1 MHIWREEESNMD
13 LTKFFP
19 LFDPSTGLMVLAVYA
34 AVVFGLT
41 WMFASGYATS
51 KEGFFVARRELNP
64 IQGAMST
71 GAAWMWAPGMFISAQ
86 QAYQNG
92 LVGLFWFC
100 IGNFLSL
107 ILFSWFAKTLRERK
121 PDGFTISGYLREKF
135 GARVQALFTIELL
148 TLATCSFAINVLA
161 GSKSVEVLTGMSY
174 HTVSLILAAIAL
186 TYSFRGGLKASVI
199 TEMFKLS
206 VLVLGLAV
214 LVPWAVNTAGGWHLI
229 DAGLG
234 GITGNGREILGTPFA
249 LGVFMGFGFSTA
261 IGHLGAPWG
270 DNAFYQRAFAVRKDA
285 VVKAFV
291 GGAFIFILTP
301 LMTGVLGFLA
311 AGQQLQVPKELLG
324 YVNILTVGS
333 LLPNWAAIMYLF
345 MLFAGLVS
353 VLDSQLSSVSN
364 IFGHDIRNATE
375 GKLGGSPIDFG
386 RVGMLLLIAGGL
398 TIANWPG
405 MTLVTIFLFFGILR
419 ATVWFPIM
427 ISLWNERLINEQGMF
442 WGVLLAYLVGFT
454 TYVYGQNF
462 GGGPSIAVLGTMLA
476 VFGSGALALVITKAT
491 QPRLLGSH
499 A

>member
-1 MHIWREEESNMD
+1 MD
-13 LTKFFP
+13 FKSMFP
-19 LFDPSTGLMVLAVYA
+19 LFAPDTGIMVLGVYA

-41 WMFASGYATS
+41 WIFASGYATS

-64 IQGAMST
+64 LQGAMST

-107 ILFSWFAKTLRERK
+107 IFFSWFAKRLRERK
-121 PDGFTISGYLREKF
+121 PDGFTISGYLKEKF
-135 GARVQALFTIELL
+135 GQRVQALFMVELL
-148 TLATCSFAINVLA
+148 ALATCSFAINVLA

-214 LVPWAVNTAGGWHLI
+214 LVPWAITTAGGWGLV

-234 GITGNGREILGTPFA
+234 GITGNGRQIFGTEFA

-270 DNAFYQRAFAVRKDA
+270 DNAFYQRAFSVRKDA
-285 VVKAFV
+285 VIKAFV

-301 LMTGVLGFLA
+301 LMTGLLGFLA
-311 AGQQLQVPKELLG
+311 AGMQYQVPKELLG

-333 LLPNWAAIMYLF
+333 LLPAWAAVLYLF

-364 IFGHDIRNATE
+364 IFGHDVRNIIGERDDAASI
-375 GKLGGSPIDFG
+375 KLG
-386 RVGMLLLIAGGL
+386 RLGMLLLIAGGL

-419 ATVWFPIM
+419 ATVWFPLM
-427 ISLWNERLINEQGMF
+427 FSLWNERLINEAGMF
-442 WGVLLAYLVGFT
+442 WGILIAYLVGFS

-462 GGGPSIAVLGTMLA
+462 GGGSNIAVLGTMLA
-476 VFGSGALALVITKAT
+476 VFGSGALALIITKAT
-491 QPRLLGSH
+491 QPRLAGRH

>member
-1 MHIWREEESNMD
+1 MD
-13 LTKFFP
+13 LTKIFP
-19 LFDPSTGLMVLAVYA
+19 LFSTGTGLAVLAAYA
-34 AVVFGLT
+34 VLIYALT
-41 WMFASGYATS
+41 WWFASGYATS
-51 KEGFFVARRELNP
+51 KEGFLVARRELNP
-64 IQGAMST
+64 LQGAMST

-100 IGNFLSL
+100 IGNFLAL
-107 ILFSWFAKTLRERK
+107 IVFSWFAKNLRERK
-121 PDGFTISGYLREKF
+121 PDGFTISGYLRERF
-135 GARVQALFTIELL
+135 GKRVQVLFSIELL
-148 TLATCSFAINVLA
+148 SLAVCSFAINVLA
-161 GSKSVEVLTGMSY
+161 GSKSVEVLTGLDY
-174 HTVSLILAAIAL
+174 HTVTFILAAIAL
-186 TYSFRGGLKASVI
+186 SYAARGGLKASVV

-214 LVPWAVNTAGGWHLI
+214 LVPWAITSAGGLSLI

-234 GITGNGREILGTPFA
+234 GITGNGRDIFGTPFA

-285 VVKAFV
+285 VIKAFV

-301 LMTGVLGFLA
+301 LMTGLLGFLA
-311 AGQQLQVPKELLG
+311 AGQHLQVPKELLG

-333 LLPNWAAIMYLF
+333 LLPSWAAMIYLF

-364 IFGHDIRNATE
+364 LFGHDIKNAVE
-375 GKLGGSPIDFG
+375 DSVPYDSIIFG
-386 RVGMLLLIAGGL
+386 RVGMLLLITGGL
-398 TIANWPG
+398 IIANWPG

-419 ATVWFPIM
+419 ATVWFPLM
-427 ISLWNERLINEQGMF
+427 FSLWNDRLVNEAGMF
-442 WGVLLAYLVGFT
+442 WGVLIAYLVGFS

-462 GGGPSIAVLGTMLA
+462 GGGPNIAVLGTMLA
-476 VFGSGALALVITKAT
+476 VFGSGVLALVITRAT
-491 QPRLLGSH
+491 QPRLAGSH

>member
-1 MHIWREEESNMD
+1 MD
-13 LTKFFP
+13 LTKIFP
-19 LFDPSTGLMVLAVYA
+19 LFTPDTGITVLAVYA
-34 AVVFGLT
+34 AIVFGLT
-41 WMFASGYATS
+41 WVFASGYAWN
-51 KEGFFVARRELNP
+51 KESFFVARREVSTL
-64 IQGAMST
+64 QGAMST

-86 QAYQNG
+86 QAYMNG

-107 ILFSWFAKTLRERK
+107 ILFSWFANRLRDRK

-135 GARVQALFTIELL
+135 GKRVQVLFMIELL
-148 TLATCSFAINVLA
+148 SLAVCSFAINALA
-161 GSKSVEVLTGMSY
+161 GSKSVEVITGMSY

-186 TYSFRGGLKASVI
+186 VYTIRGGLKASVI

-206 VLVLGLAV
+206 VLVLGLAFI
-214 LVPWAVNTAGGWHLI
+214 VPWAINTAGGLSI
-229 DAGLG
+229 VDLGLG
-234 GITGNGREILGTPFA
+234 GITGNGRDIIGTPFA

-270 DNAFYQRAFAVRKDA
+270 DNAFYQRAFAVRKES
-285 VVKAFV
+285 VIKAFV

-301 LMTGVLGFLA
+301 LMTGLLGFLA
-311 AGQQLQVPKELLG
+311 AGLQYQVPKELLG

-333 LLPNWAAIMYLF
+333 LLPSWVVVLYLF

-364 IFGHDIRNATE
+364 IFGHDVKNLVAADQDETSSIKIGR
-375 GKLGGSPIDFG
+375 LGMI
-386 RVGMLLLIAGGL
+386 LLILGGL

-419 ATVWFPIM
+419 ATVWFPLM
-427 ISLWNERLINEQGMF
+427 FSLWNEKLVNEKGMF
-442 WGVLLAYLVGFT
+442 WGVLIAYVVGFT

-462 GGGPSIAVLGTMLA
+462 GGGPNIAVLGTCLA
-476 VFGSGALALVITKAT
+476 VFGSGALALGITRVTDA
-491 QPRLLGSH
+491 R
-499 A
+499 

>member
-1 MHIWREEESNMD
+1 MD
-13 LTKFFP
+13 LTKLFP
-19 LFDPSTGLMVLAVYA
+19 LFTPDSGIMVLAVYA
-34 AVVFGLT
+34 AIVFGLT
-41 WMFASGYATS
+41 WIFASGYTAS

-64 IQGAMST
+64 LQGAMST

-107 ILFSWFAKTLRERK
+107 ILFSWFAKSLRDKK
-121 PDGFTISGYLREKF
+121 PDGFTISGYLKEKF
-135 GARVQALFTIELL
+135 GKRVQVLFMIELL
-148 TLATCSFAINVLA
+148 ALATCSFAINVLA

-214 LVPWAVNTAGGWHLI
+214 LVPWAVNTAGGWNLV
-229 DAGLG
+229 DLGLG

-261 IGHLGAPWG
+261 LGHMGAPWG

-285 VVKAFV
+285 VIKAFV

-301 LMTGVLGFLA
+301 LMTGMLGFLA
-311 AGQQLQVPKELLG
+311 AGLQYQVPKELLG

-333 LLPNWAAIMYLF
+333 LLPSWAAVLYLF

-364 IFGHDIRNATE
+364 IFGHDVRNMVGETDDQASI
-375 GKLGGSPIDFG
+375 KLGRI
-386 RVGMLLLIAGGL
+386 GMLLLIASGL

-419 ATVWFPIM
+419 ATVWFPLM
-427 ISLWNERLINEQGMF
+427 FSLWNDKLINEAGMF
-442 WGVLLAYLVGFT
+442 WGVLIAYLVGFT
-454 TYVYGQNF
+454 TYVYGMNF
-462 GGGPSIAVLGTMLA
+462 GGGPNIAVLGTCLA
-476 VFGSGALALVITKAT
+476 VFGSGVLALVITKAT
-491 QPRLLGSH
+491 QPRLVGSH